1 MTAVNVDAYLERI
14 GAERPGKADLE
25 ALAYLQ
31 ERHLRS
37 VPFETFDFNL
47 GVPVRIG
54 EGAVEKI
61 VDRRR
66 GGGCYELNTSFAAL
80 LTALGYKVSLL
91 AGRSLHNGQESRL
104 GAFFGHMMLR
114 VEIDGEFWLVDV
126 GFRWASWAPLRFAER
141 GPQEDANGVYR
152 LADTPDGDVEVVHD
166 GVHRVRLETRVRD
179 ISDFL
184 PTMWWFCTSADS
196 PVTGGTIWASLV
208 RPEGRASLLD
218 RTLTRYE
225 NGERIKEVLDDE
237 AFPAAV
243 ERWFGIVLDQLPEL
257 PPMPAATASRAS

>member
-1 MTAVNVDAYLERI
+1 MSAVDVDAYLERI
-14 GAERPGKADLE
+14 GAERPEKADLE

-47 GVPVRIG
+47 GVQVHIG

-61 VDRRR
+61 VNQRR

-91 AGRSLHNGQESRL
+91 AGRSLHNGSRPLL

-126 GFRWASWAPLRFAER
+126 GFRWASWRPLRFAER
-141 GPQEDANGVYR
+141 GPQQDENGEYR
-152 LADTPDGDVEVVHD
+152 IVDTPDGDVEIVHD

-179 ISDFL
+179 IDDFL
-184 PTMWWFCTSADS
+184 PTMWWFFSSVDS
-196 PVTGGTIWASLV
+196 PVTGGTVWASLV
-208 RPEGRASLLD
+208 RPEGRVSLLN

-237 AFPAAV
+237 AFPVAV
-243 ERWFGIVLDQLPEL
+243 KRWFGIELERLPEL
-257 PPMPAATASRAS
+257 PPMPVLAAA

>member
-1 MTAVNVDAYLERI
+1 MTSVNVDAYLERI
-14 GAERPGKADLE
+14 GAERPAKTDLA

-31 ERHLRS
+31 ERHLKS

-47 GVPVRIG
+47 DVPIRIG

-80 LTALGYKVSLL
+80 LTALGYRVSLL
-91 AGRSLHNGQESRL
+91 AGRSLHNGKEPL
-104 GAFFGHMMLR
+104 VGAFFGHMMLR
-114 VEIDGEFWLVDV
+114 VEIDGEYWLVDV
-126 GFRWASWAPLRFAER
+126 GFRWASWRPLRFAER
-141 GPQEDANGVYR
+141 SPQKDENGEYR
-152 LADTPDGDVEVVHD
+152 IVDTPDGDVEIVHD
-166 GVHRVRLETRVRD
+166 GVHRVRLETRVRE
-179 ISDFL
+179 IGDFV

-225 NGERIKEVLDDE
+225 DGRRIKEVLDDE

-243 ERWFGIVLDQLPEL
+243 KRWFGIELDQLPAL
-257 PPMPAATASRAS
+257 PPMPAGAAS